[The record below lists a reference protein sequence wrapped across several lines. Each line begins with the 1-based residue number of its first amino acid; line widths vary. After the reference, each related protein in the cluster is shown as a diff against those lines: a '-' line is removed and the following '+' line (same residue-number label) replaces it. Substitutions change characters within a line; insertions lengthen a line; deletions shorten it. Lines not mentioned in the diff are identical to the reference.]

1 MTGTRATII
10 WSSLTEREMIDLVC
24 KNFEKVVLV
33 YNGTNAFE
41 LGFVNDYPQIKSVL
55 WTAGQGHIGMKA
67 LGKLLNGEVNPSG
80 KMIDTYVSLTS
91 RLLRGGTTLV
101 TLIIPTWMTS
111 TYTSAGS
118 QA

>member
-1 MTGTRATII
+1 
-10 WSSLTEREMIDLVC
+10 MIDLVC

-33 YNGTNAFE
+33 YNGANAFE

-80 KMIDTYVSLTS
+80 KMIDTYVYDLKATPWWNNFGDFNYTMSKAFMSAISST
-91 RLLRGGTTLV
+91 RQLRRKALST
-101 TLIIPTWMTS
+101 MTR
-111 TYTSAGS
+111 
-118 QA
+118 